1 MKYDSKTGRLLK
13 AQRLTA
19 DVYDFIL
26 DCPELAAKALP
37 GQFAQIRLPGHTLR
51 RPISICGIDREKG
64 TLRFVFQIRGRGTAE
79 LAEFRQGQELE
90 ILAPLGNGFP
100 VDPDKRT
107 LLIGGGIGVPPLLG
121 CAAKLKENAVAV
133 LGFRS
138 KNAVILEQD
147 FKAAGAKTLVAT
159 DDGSY
164 GFHGLVTEL
173 AEREEFQMVFACGP
187 SPMLKAAAKLAES
200 RNVPCF
206 LSLEERMACGIGACL
221 GCAVRLRY
229 AQTDPKFLSEELEE
243 KQEAQTDPKFPF
255 GELDTKKGART
266 TPKLPDGQKLSNG
279 QFVTKETLPPDGW
292 YYGHVCKDGPVFDS
306 RRVVL

>member
-1 MKYDSKTGRLLK
+1 MKYDSKVCKLVK
-13 AQRLTA
+13 AGKLTA
-19 DVYDFIL
+19 DVYDFTL
-26 DCPELAAKALP
+26 DCPELAAKAVP

-51 RPISICGIDREKG
+51 RPISICGIDRERG
-64 TLRFVFQIRGRGTAE
+64 ALRFVFQIRGQGTAE

-107 LLIGGGIGVPPLLG
+107 LLVGGGIGVPPLLG
-121 CAAKLKENAVAV
+121 CASVLGENAVAV

-138 KNAVILEQD
+138 KSAVILEQD
-147 FKAAGAKTLVAT
+147 FEKTGAKTLIAT

-164 GFHGLVTEL
+164 GFHGLVTAL
-173 AEREEFQMVFACGP
+173 AEKEEFEAVFACGP
-187 SPMLKAAAKLAES
+187 APMLKAVRALAEQ
-200 RNVPCF
+200 RKVPCF

-221 GCAVRLRY
+221 GCAVCLLGE
-229 AQTDPKFLSEELEE
+229 QTN
-243 KQEAQTDPKFPF
+243 
-255 GELDTKKGART
+255 
-266 TPKLPDGQKLSNG
+266 PKLPDG